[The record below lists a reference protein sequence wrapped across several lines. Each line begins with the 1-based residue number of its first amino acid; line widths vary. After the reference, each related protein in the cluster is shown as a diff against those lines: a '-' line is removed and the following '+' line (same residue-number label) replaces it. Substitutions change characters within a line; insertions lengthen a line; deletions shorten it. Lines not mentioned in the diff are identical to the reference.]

1 MLKDSACIDIW
12 SLSRRSY
19 NRETTVSVNVIQYTS
34 VSTTMHDSEQWVL
47 YVGSFTKVTQ
57 KYILVLA
64 KKEGDR

>member
-34 VSTTMHDSEQWVL
+34 VSTTMRDGEQWLL